1 MAKITKIALTGGP
14 CSGKTSIVERL
25 AAEFYSDDRD
35 VFICPES
42 AYEVI
47 ANGVSREDYLAFETI
62 VAKKQLENEAEILK
76 KAEQSEKNEVVIIY
90 DRGITDCFSYV
101 DDSDAL
107 AENIGVNIVDSW
119 ARYDALI
126 VMETAPESEYFS
138 TSARIE
144 TYDEALE
151 YQKKLLAVTVGH
163 AHLRFIKNESTF
175 EEKYQSVKAEINSI
189 LSGYEIE
196 KKFLIEYPDLA
207 SLQKYRPFKAEISQT
222 YLLCAV
228 GSHRIRKRGTNGIF
242 TYFETLK
249 IRVTGSCAEE
259 TEDVISKAQY
269 DELMKNADPNKSTI
283 VKDRYCFLY
292 DGQYFELDVFPFWN
306 DKAFLELELKSE
318 NQKFTLPPEIKV
330 VEDVSDDYHYKN
342 SYLAGLKL

>member
-1 MAKITKIALTGGP
+1 MAKIIKIALTGGP
-14 CSGKTSIVERL
+14 CSGKTSVVERL

-47 ANGVSREDYLAFETI
+47 ANGGSREDYLSFETL
-62 VAKKQLENEAEILK
+62 VAKKQLQNEAEILK
-76 KAEQSEKNEVVIIY
+76 KAEESGKDEVVIFY
-90 DRGITDCFSYV
+90 DRALTDCFSYV
-101 DDSDAL
+101 EDKDKL
-107 AENIGVNIVDSW
+107 AENIGINIIDSW

-126 VMETAPESEYFS
+126 VLQTAPESEYVS
-138 TSARIE
+138 AYARIE
-144 TYDEALE
+144 DYQTALDFE
-151 YQKKLLAVTVGH
+151 QKLLDVAVGH
-163 AHLRFIKNESTF
+163 SHLRYVKNQKGF

-196 KKFLIEYPDLA
+196 KKFLIEYPNLKE
-207 SLQKYRPFKAEISQT
+207 LQKYKPFKAKISQT

-228 GSHRIRKRGTNGIF
+228 GSHRIRKRGANGSF

-249 IRVTGSCAEE
+249 IRVTGSCSEE
-259 TEDVISKAQY
+259 NEDVISKEQY
-269 DELMKNADPNKSTI
+269 DELMKNADPNKNTI

-330 VEDVSDDYHYKN
+330 REDVSDDYHYKN

>member
-47 ANGVSREDYLAFETI
+47 ANGGSRDDYFCFETL
-62 VAKKQLENEAEILK
+62 VAKKQLENEVEILK
-76 KAEQSEKNEVVIIY
+76 KAEESEKNEVVIFY
-90 DRGITDCFSYV
+90 DRALTDCFGYV
-101 DDSDAL
+101 DDKDKF
-107 AENIGVNIVDSW
+107 AENIGINIIDSW

-126 VMETAPESEYFS
+126 VLQTAPESKYVS
-138 TSARIE
+138 TCARIE
-144 TYDEALE
+144 DYQTALKFE
-151 YQKKLLAVTVGH
+151 QKLLGVTVGH
-163 AHLRFIKNESTF
+163 SHLRYVKNQTNF

>member
-1 MAKITKIALTGGP
+1 MAKITKIALTGAP
-14 CSGKTSIVERL
+14 CSGKTSAVERL
-25 AAEFYSDDRD
+25 AADLYTDSRD

-47 ANGVSREDYLAFETI
+47 ASGAIRENYLAFETL

-76 KAEQSEKNEVVIIY
+76 KAEQSDKNEVVIIY

-101 DDSDAL
+101 EDKDAL
-107 AENIGVNIVDSW
+107 AENIGINIVDSW

-138 TSARIE
+138 TPARIE
-144 TYDEALE
+144 TYEEALE

-163 AHLRFIKNESTF
+163 SHLRFIKNESTF
-175 EEKYQSVKAEINSI
+175 EEKYISCKAEFESV

-196 KKFLIEYPDLA
+196 KKFLVEYPDFA
-207 SLQKYRPFKAEISQT
+207 SLEKYNPFKAEISQT

-228 GSHRIRKRGTNGIF
+228 GSHRIRKRGSNGTF

-249 IRVTGSCAEE
+249 IRVTDSCSEE
-259 TEDVISKAQY
+259 IESIISEQKY
-269 DELMKNADPNKSTI
+269 NELMESADPDKNTI
-283 VKDRYCFLY
+283 IKDRYCFLY
-292 DGQYFELDVFPFWN
+292 EGQYFELDVFRFW
-306 DKAFLELELKSE
+306 DDRAFLELELKSE
-318 NQKFTLPPEIKV
+318 NQEYKLPPEIKV
-330 VEDVSDDYHYKN
+330 IEDVSDDYHYKN

>member
-47 ANGVSREDYLAFETI
+47 ANGGSRDDYFCFETL

-76 KAEQSEKNEVVIIY
+76 KAEESEKNEVVIFY
-90 DRGITDCFSYV
+90 DRALTDCFGYV
-101 DDSDAL
+101 DDKDKF
-107 AENIGVNIVDSW
+107 AENIGINIIDSW

-126 VMETAPESEYFS
+126 VLQTAPESEYVS
-138 TSARIE
+138 TCARIE
-144 TYDEALE
+144 DYQTALNFE
-151 YQKKLLAVTVGH
+151 QKLLGVTVGH
-163 AHLRFIKNESTF
+163 SHLRYVKNQTNF

-196 KKFLIEYPDLA
+196 KKFLIEYPDLV

>member
-47 ANGVSREDYLAFETI
+47 ANGGSRDDYFCFETL

-76 KAEQSEKNEVVIIY
+76 KAEESEKNEVVIFY
-90 DRGITDCFSYV
+90 DRALTDCFGYV
-101 DDSDAL
+101 DDKDKF
-107 AENIGVNIVDSW
+107 AENIGINIIDSW

-126 VMETAPESEYFS
+126 VLQTAPESEYVS
-138 TSARIE
+138 TCARIE
-144 TYDEALE
+144 DYQTALKFE
-151 YQKKLLAVTVGH
+151 QKLLGVTVGH
-163 AHLRFIKNESTF
+163 SHLRYVKNQTNF

-259 TEDVISKAQY
+259 TENVISEAQY

>member
-1 MAKITKIALTGGP
+1 MAKITKIALTGAP

-25 AAEFYSDDRD
+25 AADFYTENRD
-35 VFICPES
+35 VLICPES

-47 ANGVSREDYLAFETI
+47 ASGVGRDDYIVFETL
-62 VAKKQLENEAEILK
+62 VAKKQLENEAEILRKANESK
-76 KAEQSEKNEVVIIY
+76 KDEVVIFY

-101 DDSDAL
+101 DDKIAL
-107 AENIGVNIVDSW
+107 AENIGMNVVDSW

-126 VMETAPESEYFS
+126 VLETAPESEYFS

-144 TYDEALE
+144 TYKEALE
-151 YQKKLLAVTVGH
+151 YQKRLLDVSVGH
-163 AHLRFIKNESTF
+163 SHLRYVKNESTF
-175 EEKYQSVKAEINSI
+175 DEKYSACRAEIESI

-196 KKFLIEYPDLA
+196 KKFLIEYPDLD
-207 SLQKYRPFKAEISQT
+207 SLEKYNPFKAEISQT

-228 GSHRIRKRGTNGIF
+228 GSHRIRKRGSNGTF

-259 TEDVISKAQY
+259 TESIISKQQY
-269 DELMKNADPNKSTI
+269 DELMKSADPDKNTI

-292 DGQYFELDVFPFWN
+292 DGQYFELDVFRFW
-306 DKAFLELELKSE
+306 DDRAFLELELKSE
-318 NQKFTLPPEIKV
+318 NQSFKLPPEIKV
-330 VEDVSDDYHYKN
+330 IEDVSDDFHYKN

>member
-1 MAKITKIALTGGP
+1 MAKIIKIALTGGP

-47 ANGVSREDYLAFETI
+47 ANGGSREDYLAFETL
-62 VAKKQLENEAEILK
+62 VAKKQLENETEILK
-76 KAEQSEKNEVVIIY
+76 KAEESEKNEVVVFY

-101 DDSDAL
+101 DDREAL
-107 AENIGVNIVDSW
+107 AENIGINIIDSW

-126 VMETAPESEYFS
+126 VLQTAPESEYIS
-138 TSARIE
+138 TCARIE
-144 TYDEALE
+144 DYQTALKFE
-151 YQKKLLAVTVGH
+151 QKLLGVTVGH
-163 AHLRFIKNESTF
+163 SHLRYVKNQTNF

-207 SLQKYRPFKAEISQT
+207 LLQKYKPFKAEISQT

-228 GSHRIRKRGTNGIF
+228 GSHRIRKRGVNGMF

-318 NQKFTLPPEIKV
+318 NQEYKLPPEIKV
-330 VEDVSDDYHYKN
+330 IEDVSDDYHYKN

>member
-47 ANGVSREDYLAFETI
+47 ANGGSRDDYFCFETL

-76 KAEQSEKNEVVIIY
+76 KAEESEKNEVVIFY
-90 DRGITDCFSYV
+90 DRALTDCFGYV
-101 DDSDAL
+101 DDKDKF
-107 AENIGVNIVDSW
+107 AENIGINIIDSW

-126 VMETAPESEYFS
+126 VLQTAPESEYVS
-138 TSARIE
+138 TCARIE
-144 TYDEALE
+144 DYQAALKFE
-151 YQKKLLAVTVGH
+151 QKLLGVTVGH
-163 AHLRFIKNESTF
+163 SHLRYVKNQTNF

>member
-47 ANGVSREDYLAFETI
+47 ANGGSRDDYFCFETL

-76 KAEQSEKNEVVIIY
+76 KAEESEKNEVVIFY
-90 DRGITDCFSYV
+90 DRALTDCFGYV
-101 DDSDAL
+101 DDKNKF
-107 AENIGVNIVDSW
+107 AENIGINIIDSW

-126 VMETAPESEYFS
+126 VLQTAPESEYIS
-138 TSARIE
+138 TCARIE
-144 TYDEALE
+144 DYQTALKFE
-151 YQKKLLAVTVGH
+151 QNLLGVTVGH
-163 AHLRFIKNESTF
+163 SHLRYVKNQTNF

-196 KKFLIEYPDLA
+196 KKFLIEYPDLD